1 LYEEQKSKSFE
12 LRKLSS
18 SNAQPLNG
26 RLRFSK
32 KKNILVYFIN
42 SVANYIC
49 TNYTLG
55 GIMMAY
61 NNKPN
66 PDDRSDNVEKLQA
79 MIQNTENNIE
89 AAEES
94 LALADSETQRQQ
106 IEAKNERR
114 RESID
119 SFRSE
124 IKDEAH
130 DH

>member
-1 LYEEQKSKSFE
+1 MKS
-12 LRKLSS
+12 
-18 SNAQPLNG
+18 
-26 RLRFSK
+26 
-32 KKNILVYFIN
+32 VT
-42 SVANYIC
+42 NYIC
-49 TNYTLG
+49 TNYTIG
-55 GIMMAY
+55 GNTMAY
-61 NNKPN
+61 NTKPN

-94 LALADSETQRQQ
+94 IALTDSEQQRQQ

-124 IKDEAH
+124 IKDEANNQQS
-130 DH
+130 

>member
-1 LYEEQKSKSFE
+1 
-12 LRKLSS
+12 
-18 SNAQPLNG
+18 
-26 RLRFSK
+26 
-32 KKNILVYFIN
+32 
-42 SVANYIC
+42 
-49 TNYTLG
+49 
-55 GIMMAY
+55 MMTY
-61 NNKPN
+61 NTKPN

-94 LALADSETQRQQ
+94 LALTDSGTQRQE

-124 IKDEAH
+124 IKDEAQNQQS
-130 DH
+130 

>member
-1 LYEEQKSKSFE
+1 MINFAFRYKLYLYQK
-12 LRKLSS
+12 
-18 SNAQPLNG
+18 QPKG
-26 RLRFSK
+26 RNFK
-32 KKNILVYFIN
+32 M
-42 SVANYIC
+42 
-49 TNYTLG
+49 T
-55 GIMMAY
+55 Y

-79 MIQNTENNIE
+79 MITDTIQNME

-94 LALADSETQRQQ
+94 LALTDSEEQKQQ
-106 IEAKNERR
+106 IQAKNERR

-130 DH
+130 NNQG